1 MEVCVYRRG
10 ERKKENSEKE
20 TLKKGKERIRGKNR
34 AVLTGNGKG
43 GKKEKQERW
52 ERNIKRE
59 TEIRER
65 EYLFATHECTAAL
78 PWKRQPLG
86 L

>member
-1 MEVCVYRRG
+1 MGRVD
-10 ERKKENSEKE
+10 RKGPR
-20 TLKKGKERIRGKNR
+20 GKEKGQRG
-34 AVLTGNGKG
+34 T
-43 GKKEKQERW
+43 KKRW

-65 EYLFATHECTAAL
+65 VYLFATHECTAVL

>member
-1 MEVCVYRRG
+1 M
-10 ERKKENSEKE
+10 
-20 TLKKGKERIRGKNR
+20 
-34 AVLTGNGKG
+34 LTGNGKG
-43 GKKEKQERW
+43 GEKEKQERW

-65 EYLFATHECTAAL
+65 EYLFVTHECTAAL